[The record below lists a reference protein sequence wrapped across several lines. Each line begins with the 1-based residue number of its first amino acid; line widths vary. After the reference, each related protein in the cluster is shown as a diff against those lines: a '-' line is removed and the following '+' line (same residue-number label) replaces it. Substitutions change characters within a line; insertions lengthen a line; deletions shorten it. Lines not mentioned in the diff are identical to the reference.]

1 MREQV
6 IDWQPI
12 ETAPR
17 RTAILVW
24 APTWGSPGE
33 GMLDDD
39 GHVYSPCCG
48 GDLHPEPTHWAQMPK
63 PPLIPQERVDG

>member
-1 MREQV
+1 MDE
-6 IDWQPI
+6 WQPI

-39 GHVYSPCCG
+39 RNVYSPCCG
-48 GDLHPEPTHWAQMPK
+48 GDLTPAPTHWQHLPK
-63 PPLIPQERVDG
+63 APLSDTERAGG